1 MLFPIIRV
9 KEGEHVHI
17 VGTNSHDTL
26 YVDENTGGIQYL
38 DLQCYEGTNRIG
50 GEASM
55 EFVTREMHEW
65 EVYPQIE
72 FVTLEELI
80 KIATD
85 EMVKQTDARIKLH
98 EVLNTT
104 MKTFLEKKDECEKKL
119 ENDKIRDTS
128 GMIIF

>member
-1 MLFPIIRV
+1 M
-9 KEGEHVHI
+9 
-17 VGTNSHDTL
+17 
-26 YVDENTGGIQYL
+26 DENTGGIQYL

-55 EFVTREMHEW
+55 EFVTREMQEW

-72 FVTLEELI
+72 FVTLDELI

-98 EVLNTT
+98 EILNTT